1 MDVSSKVKTLPCPTA
16 GVVKVRTLEIPN
28 VIRVNHSVVMGAY
41 RGFFHN
47 VGGVFLGTLCLT

>member
-1 MDVSSKVKTLPCPTA
+1 MDVSSKVKTLPSPTA
-16 GVVKVRTLEIPN
+16 VKVRTLEIPN

-41 RGFFHN
+41 KGFFHN